1 MNIYVEER
9 QQEKQENLYIMP
21 QFLSLE
27 KLAQIRDTSPI
38 SSRNSSKGALIQETY
53 AVFNA
58 VHQGLALSEIRS
70 AILQGSIVPK
80 TAYSTRERI
89 WNAISHRYLSNCP
102 NWVGY
107 SLASATTQG
116 MYSSPYLSLAY
127 LYFSLRDRLVFDF
140 VTGPVWEK
148 WQHQTTVIN
157 RGDLLSFLTEKA
169 EESPQIHKWR
179 DSTRIRLASTIL
191 AALRDF
197 SLLKGIKKKY
207 IQGVTIE
214 SETVYHLL
222 CILISEGKQGRALL
236 EAPDWRLFLWSEAQV
251 VHALANLA
259 QQQWIRFEKGGK
271 TVIIEL
277 IRTPELIP

>member
-1 MNIYVEER
+1 MNIYVQER
-9 QQEKQENLYIMP
+9 QPENQEKLYFMP

-53 AVFNA
+53 AVFSA
-58 VHQGLALSEIRS
+58 VHKGLALSDIRA
-70 AILQGSIVPK
+70 AILQGSIVAK
-80 TAYSTRERI
+80 TAYSTRVSI
-89 WNAISHRYLSNCP
+89 WNAISHRYLLTCP
-102 NWVGY
+102 SWLGI
-107 SLASATTQG
+107 SLAKATTQG
-116 MYSSPYLSLAY
+116 MDSKEHLSLSY

-140 VTGPVWEK
+140 VTGPVWDK

-157 RGDLLSFLTEKA
+157 RGDLLSFLAEKA
-169 EESPQIHKWR
+169 EESPQIKKWR
-179 DSTRIRLASTIL
+179 ESTRIRLASTIL

-197 SLLKGIKKKY
+197 GLLKGIQKKY

-236 EAPDWRLFLWSEAQV
+236 EARDWRLFLWSEAQV

-259 QQQWIRFEKGGK
+259 QEQWIRFEKGGK

-277 IRTPELIP
+277 IRRPNVL